1 MAARLRKRH
10 QDDVRRKI
18 QATQLVNYLQNHAL
32 ANSGAENAN
41 TRVRAATALLNKVIA
56 DEHKLEHVGEGG
68 GPLEI
73 IHRVQ

>member
-10 QDDVRRKI
+10 QDDVREKI
-18 QATQLVNYLQNHAL
+18 RASQLVNYLQDHAL
-32 ANSGAENAN
+32 TNSGAENAN
-41 TRVRAATALLNKVIA
+41 TRVRAATTLLNKIVA
-56 DEHKLEHVGEGG
+56 DEHKHEHTGADG